1 MAALQAPEITTRPAA
16 QDSYA
21 VHVCGADFAA
31 FIRKQ
36 YEEIGR
42 TIRDAGLEAQ

>member
-1 MAALQAPEITTRPAA
+1 MAAFQASEITAKLAA

-42 TIRDAGLEAQ
+42 TIRHAGLEAQ